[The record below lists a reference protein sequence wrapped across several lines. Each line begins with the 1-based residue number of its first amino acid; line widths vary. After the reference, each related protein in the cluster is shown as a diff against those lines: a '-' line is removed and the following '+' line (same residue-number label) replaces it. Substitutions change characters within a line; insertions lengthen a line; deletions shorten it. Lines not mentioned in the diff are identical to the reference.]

1 MEYSEPRIGFN
12 RIVWIPKDRVSING
26 KSLIDSWKPKIT
38 RYLKDLD
45 DHDIVLLCSQEYE
58 DLIDLKKLGNSKRFF
73 RMIFMEQENNI
84 RSVKGMYAKTAR
96 GKFAR
101 TILENQ
107 IGSINELK
115 KLSIDSYYYDE
126 VNSDEINFIYVRTQ
140 Q

>member
-1 MEYSEPRIGFN
+1 
-12 RIVWIPKDRVSING
+12 
-26 KSLIDSWKPKIT
+26 LIDSWKPKIT